1 MQHLSREL
9 QSGAGGTA
17 VAFSRGMKSLALA
30 LGISLAAAAEA
41 QEFAPLAGFERVR
54 GAVAVVADGEGARVA
69 VGTASSVWVG
79 AAGAPAARALRVGVV
94 RDLAF
99 GPEGALWVASD
110 RGVFSWDGAGARPH
124 ALGPGASGR
133 ATRLLWLGDEL
144 IAGAEDGIALRPP
157 GGAFARV
164 NGAAPEGAVQA
175 LAALGP
181 REWLAIIGD
190 EIARFTLGAGARDV
204 AEIAPELLPA
214 GDGAPLD
221 LARLASGEVLAL
233 RERGLA
239 QRSAQGSWRRVA
251 LTLPPGAEPARI
263 LASARGVWIAT
274 NAGALFARD
283 AAGPYERAAS
293 PAGAASVAALA
304 LRGDDVLLA
313 GPRGVLHGR
322 ERARLPAA
330 RDEARAKVAAIA
342 PGEPSVLAVQ
352 RAALRY
358 LALEPARIASLRERT
373 RRSAL
378 APVLE
383 VFGGYGGDS
392 ASDRDW
398 DEAFTSGEDRTF
410 FDRHRERGRDFDAG
424 ARLTWNLGAAVYHP
438 EEIDAS
444 REAREWI
451 ELRDEVLDEIG
462 QLYFERRR
470 ALLDAAREPD
480 PHAAARLALRADEL
494 AAGLDA
500 WTGGWWSARLASSS
514 PESPAMEATP

>member
-1 MQHLSREL
+1 MPRD
-9 QSGAGGTA
+9 
-17 VAFSRGMKSLALA
+17 MKSLALA
-30 LGISLAAAAEA
+30 LGIALATAGNAD
-41 QEFAPLAGFERVR
+41 EFAPLSGFERVR
-54 GAVAVVADGEGARVA
+54 GAVAVATDGERARVA
-69 VGTASSVWVG
+69 VGTASSVWVA
-79 AAGAPAARALRVGVV
+79 AAGAPAERALRVGVV

-99 GPEGALWVASD
+99 GPDGALWVASN
-110 RGVFSWDGAGARPH
+110 RGVFSWDGAVARPH

-133 ATRLLWLGDEL
+133 ATRLLWLGGVL

-157 GGAFARV
+157 GSAFARV

-175 LAALGP
+175 LAALGS

-190 EIARFTLGAGARDV
+190 EVARFTLAAGSRDV
-204 AEIAPELLPA
+204 AEIRRETLPA

-221 LARLASGEVLAL
+221 LAPLSSGEVLAL

-239 QRSAQGSWRRVA
+239 QRSAQGAWRRVA
-251 LTLPPGAEPARI
+251 LALPPGAEPVRI

-283 AAGPYERAAS
+283 PAGPYERAAS
-293 PAGAASVAALA
+293 PAGAANVAALA
-304 LRGDDVLLA
+304 LRGGDVVLA
-313 GPRGVLHGR
+313 GPRGVLHGIA
-322 ERARLPAA
+322 RAHLPA
-330 RDEARAKVAAIA
+330 RREDARAKVAAIA

-358 LALEPARIASLRERT
+358 LALEPARIASLRART

-378 APVLE
+378 APALE
-383 VFGGYGGDS
+383 LFGAYGGDR
-392 ASDRDW
+392 AFDRDW
-398 DEAFTSGEDRTF
+398 DEAFTGGVDHTF

-424 ARLTWNLGAAVYHP
+424 ARLTWNLGAAIYHP

-444 REAREWI
+444 REAREWL
-451 ELRDEVLDEIG
+451 ELRDEVLDEIS

-470 ALLDAAREPD
+470 ALLDAARESD